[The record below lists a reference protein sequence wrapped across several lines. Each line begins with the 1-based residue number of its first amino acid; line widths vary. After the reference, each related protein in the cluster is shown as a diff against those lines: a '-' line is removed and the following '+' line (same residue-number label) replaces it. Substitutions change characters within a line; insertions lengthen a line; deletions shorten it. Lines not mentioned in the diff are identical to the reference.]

1 MRALWLFALG
11 VPLCAGC
18 ADVAATAYDAG
29 AVSPVG
35 QGTDAGGPRVTAP
48 DAGVATSGD
57 DASIAVSDDGG
68 ASGAPVPAADG
79 GVPTPL
85 PGGAAAWLSQV
96 VYLVMPDRFQ
106 NGDPTNDDAG
116 TPSCFDPTDPKK
128 FHGGDLAGLRQRIP
142 YLQDLGVTAVWITPQ
157 YRQSSD
163 RCGYHGYW
171 AGFTD
176 PDDGAME
183 PKMGTPAD
191 LSGLAN
197 DLHAAGMRLVLD
209 MVVNHSGIGAPVVTQ
224 QPTWFHNPSTCSSL
238 GDPNVYCP
246 VGGKPLPDFAQENP
260 VVASYL
266 TAMSVGWMTRFGID
280 GIRMDTVKNVLPA
293 YWAASWF
300 PAIRAAF
307 PGVFVVGEDF
317 DESGTTGLLAYLND
331 GFDSL
336 FDYPA
341 YPAIVSTFAQAGAVD
356 ALANAVALEISTYG
370 LQRALQMERFVDNH
384 DNPRLTSQFP
394 SGTSDAD
401 VAARF
406 KLAMVALFT
415 LPGIPEVMWGDE
427 IAMYGAADPD
437 NRRDMPSWA
446 WTAGTRAGAHAG
458 MGAGDGQAAYA
469 HLQSLIATRKAHVAL
484 QQGSYAEEW
493 RQNGGAANVF
503 AYHRGSGSD
512 HVITA
517 INVGAAA
524 SVSLP
529 ITASH
534 ALSAGDKAALP
545 DGTVLKD
552 VLGEGAP
559 ATVTVAGG
567 VLPIALPAQTA
578 GIYVLP

>member
-1 MRALWLFALG
+1 
-11 VPLCAGC
+11 
-18 ADVAATAYDAG
+18 
-29 AVSPVG
+29 
-35 QGTDAGGPRVTAP
+35 
-48 DAGVATSGD
+48 
-57 DASIAVSDDGG
+57 
-68 ASGAPVPAADG
+68 
-79 GVPTPL
+79 
-85 PGGAAAWLSQV
+85 
-96 VYLVMPDRFQ
+96 MPDRFQ

-116 TPSCFDPTDPKK
+116 TPNCFDPTNPSKW
-128 FHGGDLAGLRQRIP
+128 HGGDIAGLRQRIP

-157 YRQSSD
+157 YRQSPD

-191 LSGLAN
+191 LSGLVN

-209 MVVNHSGIGAPVVTQ
+209 MVVNHSGVTAPVVTTD
-224 QPTWFHNPSTCSSL
+224 PTWFHDPSTCSSL
-238 GDPNVYCP
+238 GDPTIYCP
-246 VGGKPLPDFAQENP
+246 VGGSPLPDFAQENP

-293 YWAASWF
+293 YWASSWF
-300 PAIRAAF
+300 PAIRAAN
-307 PGVFVVGEDF
+307 PGIFVVGEDF
-317 DESGTTGLLAYLND
+317 DETGTSGLAAYLND

-341 YPAIVSTFAQAGAVD
+341 YPSIVSTFASAGAVD
-356 ALANAVALEISTYG
+356 ALASAVAAEISTYG
-370 LQRALQMERFVDNH
+370 LARAIQMERFVDNH

-394 SGTSDAD
+394 AGTSDAD

-406 KLAMVALFT
+406 KLAFVALLT

-446 WTAGTRAGAHAG
+446 WSAATRAGPHVG

-469 HLQSLIATRKAHVAL
+469 HLQSLIAIRKAHAAL
-484 QQGSYAEEW
+484 QSGSYAEQW
-493 RQNGGAANVF
+493 RQNGGTANVF
-503 AYHRGSGSD
+503 AFHRGAGAD
-512 HVITA
+512 HVVTA

-524 SVSLP
+524 ASVSLP
-529 ITASH
+529 VASSNALTAS
-534 ALSAGDKAALP
+534 DKAALP
-545 DGTVLKD
+545 NGTVLTD

-559 ATVTVAGG
+559 ATVTVTSG

-578 GIYVLP
+578 GIYVLQ